1 MGVEI
6 MSEQHENKL
15 EEIERVEYNRVES
28 RVITKRA
35 KYLTY
40 PITDITSQL
49 SSLAN
54 ECGLE
59 EDMDYYLNGVRE
71 AENKLESAF
80 FSCEE
85 VFSNRISSLECELLD
100 MEDKESEYD
109 EG

>member
-1 MGVEI
+1 MN
-6 MSEQHENKL
+6 EQYENKI
-15 EEIERVEYNRVES
+15 EEIERVESAELVARG
-28 RVITKRA
+28 ITKGA
-35 KYLTY
+35 KYLCY

-59 EDMDYYLNGVRE
+59 EDMEDYLDDVRE

-80 FSCEE
+80 FRCEE
-85 VFSNRISSLECELLD
+85 VFTDRITALGNELQD
-100 MEDKESEYD
+100 IEDKENEYD

>member
-1 MGVEI
+1 

-15 EEIERVEYNRVES
+15 EEMDRVES
-28 RVITKRA
+28 AKYEARGITKGA
-35 KYLTY
+35 KYLTH

-59 EDMDYYLNGVRE
+59 EDMEDYLDDVRE

-80 FSCEE
+80 YRCEE
-85 VFSNRISSLECELLD
+85 VFADRITALECELLD
-100 MEDKESEYD
+100 MEDKESEY
-109 EG
+109 E

>member
-1 MGVEI
+1 MN
-6 MSEQHENKL
+6 EQYENKL
-15 EEIERVEYNRVES
+15 EEIERVESAELVARG
-28 RVITKRA
+28 ITKGA
-35 KYLTY
+35 KYLCY

-59 EDMDYYLNGVRE
+59 EDMEDYLDDVRE

-80 FSCEE
+80 YRCEE
-85 VFSNRISSLECELLD
+85 AFSDRVSTLRYELQD
-100 MEDKESEYD
+100 IEEKESEYD

>member
-1 MGVEI
+1 MN
-6 MSEQHENKL
+6 EQYENKI
-15 EEIERVEYNRVES
+15 EEMDRVES
-28 RVITKRA
+28 AELVARGITKGA
-35 KYLTY
+35 KYLCY

-59 EDMDYYLNGVRE
+59 EDMDYYLNAVRE

-100 MEDKESEYD
+100 MEDKESEHD
-109 EG
+109 E

>member
-1 MGVEI
+1 

-28 RVITKRA
+28 RVISGWA
-35 KYLTY
+35 KSLCY

-49 SSLAN
+49 SSLAD

-59 EDMDYYLNGVRE
+59 EDMDYYLNDVRE

-80 FSCEE
+80 YRCEE
-85 VFSNRISSLECELLD
+85 VFADRRRELEEELYEL
-100 MEDKESEYD
+100 EESEHD
-109 EG
+109 E